1 MKFLSTYRSI
11 FIAASLVIAGGATVF
26 FGHAQAQNTQ
36 SGKTVQSVLI
46 TVKDDVRYVSAYG
59 IPRHAAKNYSS
70 LGIVPKSYAFKV
82 DATPVAA
89 SAPTYVKPDQIF
101 GVSLDG
107 VPIKHAVQSL
117 WKGNERWPLLVRRLD
132 AYGGTLIGD
141 TYVYGGVPK
150 GLLSKDLTHV
160 GYAADGFPIFVSKA
174 NTIETSYRLKEGNRE
189 APPLEPGGP
198 YNGDYLTDFRYIPKA
213 GLLDTCGG
221 VKVKNKYYIYIITAD
236 APHIPLCW
244 TGRPD
249 STFLSAGLVERP
261 QQQGDEFGVKNLR
274 RPLR

>member
-11 FIAASLVIAGGATVF
+11 FLAASLVIAGGATVF

-46 TVKDDVRYVSAYG
+46 TVKDDIRYISAYG
-59 IPRHAAKNYSS
+59 IPRHAAKNYSA

-82 DATPVAA
+82 DAKPKA
-89 SAPTYVKPDQIF
+89 SGAPTYIKPDQIF

-107 VPIKHAVQSL
+107 VPIKHAVKSL
-117 WKGNERWPLLVRRLD
+117 WKDNERWPLLERNLD

-160 GYAADGFPIFVSKA
+160 GYAADGFPIFVSKG
-174 NTIETSYRLKEGNRE
+174 NSLETSYRLKEGNRE

-198 YNGDYLTDFRYIPKA
+198 YDGNYLTDYHYIAKA
-213 GLLDTCGG
+213 GLLDACGG

-236 APHIPLCW
+236 APQIPLCW

-249 STFLSAGLVERP
+249 PTFLSSGLVKIPEAQR
-261 QQQGDEFGVKNLR
+261 DEFGVEGLR
-274 RPLR
+274 KPLR